1 MGQSMRGSG
10 HCDDWFRILGIGTG
24 VLLAWLGL
32 CAPAAAGEIRGSLQL
47 LSNGK
52 PLRAEEAVEAVVY
65 FRPDAPFAAPAALP
79 LQQMATRDKTFLP
92 RVLPITVGTEV
103 GFPNLDAI
111 LHNAFSHAPGNDF
124 DTGSYGSG
132 EGSRH
137 RFNQAGVV
145 EVFCNVHHAMSAKIL
160 VLDTPWFTRPDAQ
173 GRFYLQG
180 LPDGSGELL
189 VFHDRAALWQQRLE
203 VGATAIELAVPLQLI
218 RRKVPPHM
226 NKFGEPYKKPRR
238 GRY

>member
-1 MGQSMRGSG
+1 MSLRVPALRGIRRWQRLG
-10 HCDDWFRILGIGTG
+10 LLAVCAGALIGIG
-24 VLLAWLGL
+24 L
-32 CAPAAAGEIRGSLQL
+32 PAAAGEIRGSLQL

-52 PLRAEEAVEAVVY
+52 PLRGEEAVEAVVY
-65 FRPDAPFAAPAALP
+65 FRPSGPFEAPAPLP
-79 LQQMATRDKTFLP
+79 LQQMATRDKTFFP
-92 RVLPITVGTEV
+92 RVLPVTVGTEV
-103 GFPNLDAI
+103 AFPNADTI
-111 LHNAFSHAPGNDF
+111 LHNAFSHAPGNAF

-137 RFNQAGVV
+137 RFPQPGVV

-173 GRFYLQG
+173 GRFLLQG
-180 LPDGSGELL
+180 LPEGPGELR
-189 VFHDRAALWQQRLE
+189 VFHDRAESWQQAVE
-203 VGATAIELAVPLQLI
+203 VGAAAIEVAVPLQLT

-226 NKFGEPYKKPRR
+226 NKFGEPYKQPRR

>member
-1 MGQSMRGSG
+1 MCGTASGGARTWRLGS
-10 HCDDWFRILGIGTG
+10 
-24 VLLAWLGL
+24 LLALCLAAGLGL
-32 CAPAAAGEIRGSLQL
+32 SLPAAAGEIRGSLQL
-47 LSNGK
+47 ISNGK

-65 FRPDAPFAAPAALP
+65 FRPDGPFEAPAALP

-103 GFPNLDAI
+103 AFPNFDAI
-111 LHNAFSHAPGNDF
+111 LHNAFSQAPGNTF

-137 RFNQAGVV
+137 RFDQPGVV

-173 GRFYLQG
+173 GRFQLQG
-180 LPDGSGELL
+180 LPQGPGELV
-189 VFHDRAALWQQRLE
+189 VFHDRAALWQQQVEL
-203 VGATAIELAVPLQLI
+203 GAAGIELAVPLQLT